1 MSKNCTNCLARNSPL
16 CSVFKDD
23 EIYALYAKT
32 HSIKVAPSS
41 YLIHEEDPTT
51 HVYNISSGA
60 LALERLASNG
70 AKQIM
75 AFLNAGNFIGIVS
88 GTSYTVS
95 CRALTQGTACRW
107 NVKDLENLY
116 QEFPKLEERVH
127 EIASRVVEATMDQ
140 LFVLGRK
147 TTVEKLAWFL
157 LFIEAKQ
164 SAVKD
169 VSSGFVMPMTRI
181 DIADYLGLVV
191 ETVSRGFSE
200 LKKRGLIELSQKWTV
215 KIIDRKGLE
224 KLGRYSTL

>member
-1 MSKNCTNCLARNSPL
+1 MSIACTKCLARNSPL
-16 CSVFKDD
+16 CSVFQDH
-23 EIYALYAKT
+23 EIHALYDKAHKL
-32 HSIKVAPSS
+32 KVETGS

-75 AFLNAGNFIGIVS
+75 AFLYAGNFIGIVS

-95 CRALTQGTACRW
+95 CRALSGATACQW
-107 NVKDLENLY
+107 NVKELEGLY
-116 QEFPKLEERVH
+116 RQFPKLEERVH

-164 SAVKD
+164 GAVED
-169 VSSGFVMPMTRI
+169 VSGGFVMPMTRI

-191 ETVSRGFSE
+191 ETVSRGFSQ
-200 LKKRGLIELSQKWTV
+200 LKKRDLIKLSQKWTV
-215 KIIDRKGLE
+215 TITDRQGLE
-224 KLGRYSTL
+224 KLGGYIA